1 MFSLQHTVVLPA
13 GEVNLNL
20 GAHQWTDVTF
30 PSPNPRLETLSVL
43 QGRTPYSEPAT
54 DKPSETKAFP
64 QPSSAPLFYFQTGP
78 VARES
83 SPMYAVRSLLPV
95 KQEPLS

>member
-13 GEVNLNL
+13 GGENLNL
-20 GAHQWTDVTF
+20 GAHQRTDVTF

-64 QPSSAPLFYFQTGP
+64 QPSSAPLFYFQAQSG
-78 VARES
+78 AQKS
-83 SPMYAVRSLLPV
+83 SPMYAVDHLLPFKPV
-95 KQEPLS
+95 SLS